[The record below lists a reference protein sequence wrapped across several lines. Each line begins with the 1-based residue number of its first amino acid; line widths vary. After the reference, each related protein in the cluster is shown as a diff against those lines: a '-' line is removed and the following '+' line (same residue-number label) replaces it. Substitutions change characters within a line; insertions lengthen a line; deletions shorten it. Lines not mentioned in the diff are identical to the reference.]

1 MEIAIFAKKRT
12 GKDGK
17 TFYNYLS
24 TLTRKDGSRQ
34 SVQVKFREA
43 CGSPKADKCPLNI
56 IVDKKDCN
64 MSTRDFVRED
74 TGEAGLAYTLWVS
87 YWETG
92 SPYVDTSMDEFD
104 TE

>member
-1 MEIAIFAKKRT
+1 MEIAIFSKKRT
-12 GKDGK
+12 GRDGK

-24 TLTRKDGSRQ
+24 TLTRKDGTKQ

-43 CGSPKADKCPLNI
+43 CGNPKADACPMNI
-56 IVDKKDCN
+56 KVSKKNCN
-64 MSTRDFVRED
+64 LSTRDFVRED
-74 TGEAGLAYTLWVS
+74 TGDCGRAYTLWVS
-87 YWETG
+87 DWEIG